1 MTEDAPEITFPKGF
15 LWGAAT
21 SAYQIEGA
29 VAEDGRGPSIWDVQ
43 SHSPGR
49 TRSGHTGDVADDHYH
64 RYREDVA
71 LMSALGLRAYRFSV
85 AWPRVLPAGWGAV
98 NEAGLDF
105 YRRLVDEL
113 LAAGIEPHL
122 TLYHWDLPQ
131 ALQDAGGW
139 PSRDVAER
147 FADYAAVV
155 FEALRDRVRLWTT
168 LNEPWCS
175 ALLGYADGSHAPGM
189 RDPRQAVPAI
199 HHLLLGHGL
208 ALRAMRA
215 IDASREVGIVLNLT
229 PVRAGEPDPGSEL
242 LDNVRRVDGI
252 RNRVWTEPL
261 LRGRYPEDVATDLEA
276 FGGLPVRE
284 GDLELISEAVDF
296 LGINYY
302 FDDILVSAPGRS
314 IPHSPGTHAVSGRPA
329 GPDATDMGWPVTPDG
344 LRDLLVT
351 LKATYP
357 DLPPI
362 HITEN
367 GVAYDDPVTDGAV
380 HDVRRIAYLD
390 GHLRAVHAAIAA
402 GVDVRAYLQ
411 WSLLDNFEW
420 SHGYHMRFGLVH
432 VDYDTLVRTPRDSAF
447 WYREVIDRNGLA
459 KRS

>member
-1 MTEDAPEITFPKGF
+1 MAETASLAFPEGF

-21 SAYQIEGA
+21 AAYQIEGA
-29 VAEDGRGPSIWDVQ
+29 VAEDGRAPSIWDVQ
-43 SHSPGR
+43 SHTPGR
-49 TRSGHTGDVADDHYH
+49 TRDGDTGDVADDHYH

-71 LMSALGLRAYRFSV
+71 LMRSLGLRGYRFSV
-85 AWPRVLPAGWGAV
+85 AWPRVLPEGSGRV

-113 LAAGIEPHL
+113 LAAGIQPHL

-131 ALQDAGGW
+131 VIQDAGGW
-139 PSRDVAER
+139 PSRDTAYR

-155 FEALRDRVRLWTT
+155 FEALRDRVRFWTT

-175 ALLGYADGSHAPGM
+175 ALLGYADGSHAPGF
-189 RDPRQAVPAI
+189 RDPTLATPAI

-208 ALRAMRA
+208 ALKAMRA
-215 IDASREVGIVLNLT
+215 IDPSREVGIVLNLT
-229 PVRAGEPDPGSEL
+229 PVRAGDADPGAGL
-242 LDNVRRVDGI
+242 LEAVRRVDGL
-252 RNRVWTEPL
+252 RNRVWMEPL
-261 LRGRYPEDVATDLEA
+261 MRGRYPEDVATDLEA
-276 FGGLPVRE
+276 FGGLPVRD
-284 GDLELISEAVDF
+284 GDLAIIHQPLDF

-302 FDDILVSAPGRS
+302 FDDILIAAAGRS
-314 IPHSPGTHAVSGRPA
+314 IPHSPGARDVTGRPP
-329 GPDATDMGWPVTPDG
+329 GPDATDMGWPLTPDG

-351 LKATYP
+351 LKATYA

-367 GVAYDDPVTDGAV
+367 GVAYDDPVVEGAI
-380 HDVRRIAYLD
+380 HDERRIAYLD
-390 GHLRAVHAAIAA
+390 SHLRALHAAMAA

-432 VDYDTLVRTPRDSAF
+432 VDYGTQARTPRDSAF
-447 WYREVIDRNGLA
+447 WYRDVIARNGLA
-459 KRS
+459 GPA

>member
-1 MTEDAPEITFPKGF
+1 VT
-15 LWGAAT
+15 
-21 SAYQIEGA
+21 
-29 VAEDGRGPSIWDVQ
+29 
-43 SHSPGR
+43 
-49 TRSGHTGDVADDHYH
+49 DDHYH

-71 LMSALGLRAYRFSV
+71 TMSSLGLLAYRFSV
-85 AWPRVLPAGWGAV
+85 AWSRILPDGTGRV

-131 ALQDAGGW
+131 VLQDAGGW
-139 PSRDVAER
+139 PARDTAQW

-155 FEALRDRVRLWTT
+155 FSALHDRVRYWTT

-175 ALLGYADGSHAPGM
+175 ALLGYVDGSHAPGLH
-189 RDPRQAVPAI
+189 DPRLAVPAI

-208 ALRAMRA
+208 ALRALRA
-215 IDASREVGIVLNLT
+215 IDTSPDIGIVLNLQ
-229 PVRAGEPDPGSEL
+229 PIRAGEPDPSAAL
-242 LDNVRRVDGI
+242 LEAVRRVDGL

-261 LRGRYPEDVATDLEA
+261 LRGHYPEDVATDLEA

-284 GDLELISEAVDF
+284 GDLEIIGGRLDL

-302 FDDILVSAPGRS
+302 NDDFLISAPGRTIS
-314 IPHSPGTHAVSGRPA
+314 HAPGTQDVAGRHP
-329 GPDATDMGWPVTPDG
+329 GPEATDMGWPVTPDG

-367 GVAYDDPVTDGAV
+367 GVAYDDPVVQGAV
-380 HDVRRIAYLD
+380 HDARRITDLD

-411 WSLLDNFEW
+411 WSLMDNFEW
-420 SHGYHMRFGLVH
+420 SHGYAMRFGLIH
-432 VDYDTLVRTPRDSAF
+432 VDYETQVRTPRDSAF
-447 WYREVIDRNGLA
+447 WYRDVIARNGLEPSA
-459 KRS
+459 

>member
-1 MTEDAPEITFPKGF
+1 MAAAAPILFPDGF

-29 VAEDGRGPSIWDVQ
+29 VREDGRSPSIWDTLCRV
-43 SHSPGR
+43 PGAIR
-49 TRSGHTGDVADDHYH
+49 DGDSGDVADDHYH
-64 RYREDVA
+64 RYRDDVA
-71 LMSALGLRAYRFSV
+71 LMASLGLTAYRFSV
-85 AWPRVLPAGWGAV
+85 AWPRVLPAGRGPV

-131 ALQDAGGW
+131 VLQDAGGW
-139 PSRDVAER
+139 PSRDAAGW

-155 FEALRDRVRLWTT
+155 FEALHDRVRFWTT

-175 ALLGYADGSHAPGM
+175 SLLGYADGIHAPGV
-189 RDPRQAVPAI
+189 RDPRQATRAI

-208 ALRAMRA
+208 ALQALRA
-215 IDASREVGIVLNLT
+215 IDPSRALGIVLNLQPIRVGQPDVT
-229 PVRAGEPDPGSEL
+229 PAL
-242 LDNVRRVDGI
+242 LDAVRRLDGL
-252 RNRVWTEPL
+252 RNRVWSEPL
-261 LRGRYPEDVATDLEA
+261 LEGRYPVDVAADLEA
-276 FGGLPVRE
+276 FGGLPLRD
-284 GDLELISEAVDF
+284 GDLPLIGQPLDF

-302 FDDILVSAPGRS
+302 ADDFLVAAPGATV
-314 IPHSPGTHAVSGRPA
+314 PHSPGVLDAAGRDP

-351 LKATYP
+351 LAARYP
-357 DLPPI
+357 ALPPI

-367 GVAYDDPVTDGAV
+367 GVACDDPVVNGSIDDA
-380 HDVRRIAYLD
+380 RRIAYLE
-390 GHLRAVHAAIAA
+390 GHLRAIHAAIQA
-402 GVDVRAYLQ
+402 GVDVRAYFQ

-420 SHGYHMRFGLVH
+420 SHGYRMRFGLVH
-432 VDYDTLVRTPRDSAF
+432 VDYTTQARTPRRSAA
-447 WYREVIDRNGLA
+447 WYREVIARNGLA
-459 KRS
+459 EQS